1 VPKPP
6 VIVQSVPADGANF
19 EADTGQ
25 DVILSCQVDA
35 FPAADI
41 LWINNK
47 VCSLKS
53 YNLIGPREGI
63 FKTSKI
69 FIKL

>member
-1 VPKPP
+1 VSKAP
-6 VIVQSVPADGANF
+6 VIVQSIPADGANF

-41 LWINNK
+41 LWINNW
-47 VCSLKS
+47 VCNCS
-53 YNLIGPREGI
+53 
-63 FKTSKI
+63 F
-69 FIKL
+69 